1 VTEAAAAA
9 MLAVALAVTTSA
21 GSRPPE
27 QPAARCGSPVA
38 GSAVHAATF
47 TFQTSDK
54 VDLDGAIVGAGNRGV
69 VLVPEAGARGLC
81 GWWPYATRIAKH
93 KFRALLFD
101 FRCSGLSSCPPRQ
114 PHAVAID
121 VRAAVAELRRRGCTR
136 IDILGASL
144 GGSAAIVAAAREKGI
159 DAIVDLSG
167 DENSVYLADTKP
179 KTAFA
184 AAAAIREPALL
195 AVARGD
201 PFVSI
206 AETRRLFT
214 ELPSRTKRLD
224 VLPAN
229 AGHGWDMLL
238 DPGSASGWAPF
249 ACVVTRFLAEHT
261 PSR

>member
-1 VTEAAAAA
+1 
-9 MLAVALAVTTSA
+9 MLAFALAVTTPA
-21 GSRPPE
+21 GSGPPE

-38 GSAVHAATF
+38 DSAVQAATF
-47 TFQTSDK
+47 TFQTPDK
-54 VDLDGAIVGAGNRGV
+54 VKLDGAVVGKGNRGV

-121 VRAAVAELRRRGCTR
+121 VRAGVAELRRRGCTR
-136 IDILGASL
+136 IAIVGASL
-144 GGSAAIVAAAREKGI
+144 GGSAAIVAAARETRI

-167 DENSVYLADTKP
+167 DENSVYLSVTRP
-179 KTAFA
+179 KTVFA
-184 AAAAIREPALL
+184 AAAAIREPVLL
-195 AVARGD
+195 AVAARD
-201 PFVSI
+201 PFVSV
-206 AETRRLFT
+206 AETRRLFA
-214 ELPSRTKRLD
+214 ELPSRTSRLD

-238 DPGSASGWAPF
+238 DPGSPTGWAPF
-249 ACVVTRFLAEHT
+249 EGVVTRFLLAHT